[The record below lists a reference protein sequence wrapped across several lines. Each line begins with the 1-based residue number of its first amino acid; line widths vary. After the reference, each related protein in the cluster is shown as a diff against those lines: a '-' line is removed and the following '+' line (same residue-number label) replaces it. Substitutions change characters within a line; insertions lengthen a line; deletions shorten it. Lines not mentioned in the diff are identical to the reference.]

1 MHVSL
6 RIVYS
11 QLPHLTQILPVTT
24 SKSIILIS
32 QIAAAFIAGAMVMIP
47 STSFAT
53 DLPTTTIEKR
63 AKFSIGAG
71 IQNSADLEKRA
82 KFSIGAG
89 IQKSHVLE
97 KRAKFSIGAGI
108 QNSADLEKRA
118 KFSIGAGIQ

>member
-1 MHVSL
+1 MVS
-6 RIVYS
+6 R
-11 QLPHLTQILPVTT
+11 TLPVTT
-24 SKSIILIS
+24 SNPLLFIT
-32 QIAAAFIAGAMVMIP
+32 QIAAAFIAGAMVMMP
-47 STSFAT
+47 STSFAA
-53 DLPTTTIEKR
+53 DLPTTTTEKR

-89 IQKSHVLE
+89 IQKSHALE

-108 QNSADLEKRA
+108 QNSADLEKKA